1 MSNKK
6 KIFIGL
12 GIVILALVIFG
23 IYNNPDRKAGFT
35 PQQEA
40 YLESLGGK
48 FQGFVSQNE
57 KVKIITLEVV
67 NALEATDN
75 RTFNN
80 KSQQLL
86 PEVQLLQNQ
95 LVDVRS
101 ALAEGKV
108 VFFDEEKMRK
118 IFEVLDEI
126 YQFRYEYN
134 GKVIETAEF
143 GSTVNF
149 DNEKQLDKLYALLD
163 ELDEMEGRLPELHK
177 KLTDALNAVDSQLA
191 NYLAE
196 YLFLW
201 K

>member
-12 GIVILALVIFG
+12 GIVLLALVIFG

-35 PQQEA
+35 PQQKT

-48 FQGFVSQNE
+48 FQGFTSQNE
-57 KVKIITLEVV
+57 KVKIITLDVV
-67 NALEATDN
+67 NALKAADN
-75 RTFNN
+75 RTFNS

-101 ALAEGKV
+101 AIAEGKT
-108 VFFDEEKMRK
+108 VFFSEEKMRR
-118 IFEVLDEI
+118 IFEVLGEI

-134 GKVIETAEF
+134 EKVVKIAGL

-149 DNEKQLDKLYALLD
+149 GDEQQLDALYVLLD

-177 KLTDALNAVDSQLA
+177 KLTDALGGVDSQLA

-196 YLFLW
+196 YPFLW

>member
-12 GIVILALVIFG
+12 GVVILALVIFG
-23 IYNNPDRKAGFT
+23 IYNNPDRKTGFT
-35 PQQEA
+35 PHQEE

-48 FQGFVSQNE
+48 FQGFASQNE

-67 NALEATDN
+67 KALEDTDN
-75 RTFNN
+75 RIFNS

-101 ALAEGKV
+101 AIAEGKV
-108 VFFDEEKMRK
+108 IFLGEEKMRR
-118 IFEVLDEI
+118 IFEVLNEI

-134 GKVIETAEF
+134 SKVIETVEF

-149 DNEKQLDKLYALLD
+149 NNEQQLDTLYALLD
-163 ELDEMEGRLPELHK
+163 ELDGMEGQSPALHK
-177 KLTDALNAVDSQLA
+177 KLTDALGAVDSQLA
-191 NYLAE
+191 NNLAE
-196 YLFLW
+196 YPFLW

>member
-12 GIVILALVIFG
+12 GIVILAVVIFG
-23 IYNNPDRKAGFT
+23 IYNNPDRKTSFT
-35 PQQEA
+35 PQQEE

-48 FQGFVSQNE
+48 FQGFASQNE

-67 NALEATDN
+67 NALENTDN
-75 RTFNN
+75 RNFNS

-95 LVDVRS
+95 LIDVRS
-101 ALAEGKV
+101 AIAEGKV
-108 VFFDEEKMRK
+108 VFLGEENMRR
-118 IFEVLDEI
+118 IFEVLNEI

-134 GKVIETAEF
+134 NKVIETVEL

-149 DNEKQLDKLYALLD
+149 NNEQQLDMLYTLLD
-163 ELDEMEGRLPELHK
+163 KLDEMEGRLPELSK
-177 KLTDALNAVDSQLA
+177 KLTDALGLVDSQLA
-191 NYLAE
+191 NNLAE
-196 YLFLW
+196 YPFLW

>member
-177 KLTDALNAVDSQLA
+177 KLTDAFNAVDSQLA

-196 YLFLW
+196 YPFLW

>member
-12 GIVILALVIFG
+12 GIVVLALVILG
-23 IYNNPDRKAGFT
+23 IYNNPDRKTGFT
-35 PQQEA
+35 PQQEE

-48 FQGFVSQNE
+48 FQGFASQNE

-67 NALEATDN
+67 NALENTDN
-75 RTFNN
+75 RAFNS

-95 LVDVRS
+95 LIDVRS
-101 ALAEGKV
+101 AIAEGKV
-108 VFFDEEKMRK
+108 VFLGEEKMRK

-149 DNEKQLDKLYALLD
+149 NNEQQLNTLYALLD
-163 ELDEMEGRLPELHK
+163 KLDNMEGRLPELYK
-177 KLTDALNAVDSQLA
+177 KLTDALGAVDSQLA
-191 NYLAE
+191 NTLAE
-196 YLFLW
+196 YPFLW

>member
-12 GIVILALVIFG
+12 GIVILGLVIFG
-23 IYNNPDRKAGFT
+23 IYNNPDRKTGFT

-40 YLESLGGK
+40 YLESLGGE
-48 FQGFVSQNE
+48 FQGFISQNE

-67 NALEATDN
+67 NALDAADN
-75 RTFNN
+75 RTFNT

-86 PEVQLLQNQ
+86 PEVRLLQNQ

-101 ALAEGKV
+101 AIAEGKA
-108 VFFDEEKMRK
+108 VFFDEEKMRR

-143 GSTVNF
+143 GSTVSFN
-149 DNEKQLDKLYALLD
+149 NEQQIDMLYALLD
-163 ELDEMEGRLPELHK
+163 DLDEMEGRLPELQT
-177 KLTDALNAVDSQLA
+177 KLADALGAVDSQLA

-196 YLFLW
+196 YPFLW

>member
-23 IYNNPDRKAGFT
+23 IYNNPDRKTGFT
-35 PQQEA
+35 PQQEE

-48 FQGFVSQNE
+48 FQGFASQNE

-67 NALEATDN
+67 NALENTDN
-75 RTFNN
+75 RAFNS

-101 ALAEGKV
+101 AIAEGKV
-108 VFFDEEKMRK
+108 VFLGEEKMRK
-118 IFEVLDEI
+118 IFEVLNKI

-134 GKVIETAEF
+134 SKVIETVEF

-149 DNEKQLDKLYALLD
+149 NNEQQSDMLYALLD
-163 ELDEMEGRLPELHK
+163 KLDEMEGRLPELHK
-177 KLTDALNAVDSQLA
+177 KLTDALGSVDSQLA
-191 NYLAE
+191 NNLAE
-196 YLFLW
+196 YPFLW